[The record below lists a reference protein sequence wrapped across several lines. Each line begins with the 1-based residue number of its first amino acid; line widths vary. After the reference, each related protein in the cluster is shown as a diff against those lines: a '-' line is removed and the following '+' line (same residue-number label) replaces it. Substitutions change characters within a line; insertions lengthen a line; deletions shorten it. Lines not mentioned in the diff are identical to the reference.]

1 MYDDG
6 AGGAPAPAGV
16 GMPKI
21 NLEGLIPLILLV
33 VIGIASLNYFN
44 VIDIPYLPQD
54 SSHVQVLFLGQPSLG
69 ERTVLD
75 SLDYTLTYRIRDPR
89 SFGNAASEELSQ
101 YDIII
106 LDQSELDKG
115 ISVSFGEAVQTYV
128 QKGGKLIVVLNS
140 GIYQSV
146 GLGNAKAID
155 AVGWKANFDDLV
167 PAECVL
173 GPDNVPTCKE
183 GREVTVIGRIRREDF
198 DHEIMQGIEMTPS
211 ADIPPYTLPKVLDI
225 RASEGAHRIAYIQS
239 ETTGQ
244 TFPAILEKKSFLAGK
259 VIYFNYD
266 PGFTPNIFTRTI
278 NYLK

>member
-6 AGGAPAPAGV
+6 ASGAQAPAGV

-44 VIDIPYLPQD
+44 VIDIPYLPSGSD
-54 SSHVQVLFLGQPSLG
+54 HMQVLFIGQPSLG

-75 SLDYTLTYRIRDPR
+75 SLDHTLTYRIRDPK

-106 LDQSELDKG
+106 LDQSMTEKSV
-115 ISVSFGEAVQTYV
+115 SVSFGEAVQTYV

-146 GLGNAKAID
+146 GLSGATAID
-155 AVGWKANFDDLV
+155 AVGWKANFEDLI

-173 GPDNVPTCKE
+173 GQDNVPTCKE
-183 GREVTVIGRIRREDF
+183 GREVTVVGRVRREDF
-198 DHEIMQGIEMTPS
+198 DHEIMSGIEMTPS
-211 ADIPPYTLPKVLDI
+211 ADLPPYTLTTLDI
-225 RASEGAHRIAYIQS
+225 RPDEGAHRIAYILS
-239 ETTGQ
+239 ETGQ
-244 TFPAILEKKSFLAGK
+244 RFDAILEKKSFLAGK